1 MPVLYVHVQ
10 LVYLKYVMVITNK
23 SNTMEFIDHYTC
35 IIPYVTFSVPQ
46 RKAVTKNHV
55 NLKVSH

>member
-10 LVYLKYVMVITNK
+10 LVYLKICDGNHYK
-23 SNTMEFIDHYTC
+23 SNTMEFLDHYTC
-35 IIPYVTFSVPQ
+35 IIPYVTLSIPH